1 MMTGPGTNTYLF
13 GADKIAVVDPGPM
26 FQEHI
31 DRIRT
36 EAAGDIEWILVT
48 HTHPDHSPAAMP
60 LAALT
65 GAEVLGIAAPEGPHQ
80 DATFEPHR
88 ILADGDAL
96 VTDEFKLEAIH
107 TPGHASNHLCYRHA
121 ATNWLVTG
129 DHVIDGLF
137 NGAHVG
143 DLLHAF
149 TLDDLRRVAT
159 VRPDDLEEFLGDLTR
174 DVAGTDQVD
183 DTSNLVC

>member
-1 MMTGPGTNTYLF
+1 MTAFGPDLPRVTTLAPGIKRVLAPNPSMMTGPGTNTYLF

-36 EAAGDIEWILVT
+36 EATGDIEWILVT

-96 VTDEFKLEAIH
+96 VTDEFKLEAIPYARACIESPVLP
-107 TPGHASNHLCYRHA
+107 TRCYQLAGHRRSRH
-121 ATNWLVTG
+121 
-129 DHVIDGLF
+129 
-137 NGAHVG
+137 
-143 DLLHAF
+143 
-149 TLDDLRRVAT
+149 
-159 VRPDDLEEFLGDLTR
+159 
-174 DVAGTDQVD
+174 
-183 DTSNLVC
+183 